1 MKPPVITLLDYSVT
15 QEHTSKPDREDE
27 REEEGESFGARKQR
41 FKEWQEGK
49 VKERLVFLFLFFLS
63 KGKQIPLNKSWCT
76 AAFVIFVLLPD
87 LQLCRNISSLQL
99 LKFVS
104 NIGSWI
110 QMSAM
115 EETGFWKRIFREYSA
130 PINYEQIREWI
141 DGSMGL

>member
-27 REEEGESFGARKQR
+27 REEERKKGRVLEQESSVSKSDRK
-41 FKEWQEGK
+41 EK

-104 NIGSWI
+104 NVGSWI

-130 PINYEQIREWI
+130 PINYEQIRE
-141 DGSMGL
+141 